1 MPALHAGHQA
11 VSRHRRRAL
20 AYAALAAVLV
30 IAGLIEIGRRSA
42 PARRP
47 STVSQVVAVRAVPA
61 GMTLS
66 ADDLGV
72 VRVPVRYAARGAV
85 GDAHVAIGRRTAVA
99 IPAGAPLMAA
109 EIAAGDRIDAA
120 RDVAVRLDD
129 AAGLPAGALAGAHAD
144 VLLVQP
150 GRASEPAVVLADVL
164 VVSARSTDGA
174 AVATLR
180 LPAAAV
186 SGIVAA
192 EGRGS
197 LRLVVRASA
206 AVQ

>member
-1 MPALHAGHQA
+1 
-11 VSRHRRRAL
+11 
-20 AYAALAAVLV
+20 
-30 IAGLIEIGRRSA
+30 
-42 PARRP
+42 
-47 STVSQVVAVRAVPA
+47 
-61 GMTLS
+61 
-66 ADDLGV
+66 
-72 VRVPVRYAARGAV
+72 
-85 GDAHVAIGRRTAVA
+85 
-99 IPAGAPLMAA
+99 
-109 EIAAGDRIDAA
+109 
-120 RDVAVRLDD
+120 
-129 AAGLPAGALAGAHAD
+129 
-144 VLLVQP
+144 
-150 GRASEPAVVLADVL
+150 VLADVL